1 MAKRKR
7 AKKVK
12 LDDPIKC
19 ANNGCFRV
27 RAEGRTICNTCKSR
41 AYSKKN
47 PIVMIWH
54 WIKKSAKKRNLE
66 FSITKQELTEF
77 LAGTNYV
84 AGRGRLRDQLTLD
97 RKEGLIGYHIW
108 NLQVLLKHQNCE
120 KYHKGDNPVSLE
132 ENDVPF

>member
-1 MAKRKR
+1 MAKRRR

-12 LDDPIKC
+12 FDDPLKC
-19 ANNGCFRV
+19 TNEGCFRV
-27 RAEGRTICNTCKSR
+27 HAKGRTICNTCKSR
-41 AYSKKN
+41 EYTKKN

-66 FSITKQELTEF
+66 FSITKEELKEF

-84 AGRGRLRDQLTLD
+84 AERGRLRDQLSLD

-108 NLQVLLKHQNCE
+108 NLQVIPKGENSK
-120 KYHKGDNPVSLE
+120 KYHKGDNLVSLE
-132 ENDVPF
+132 QDSAPF